1 MIIRDLTNR
10 IKTEQALTE
19 SEEKYRSL
27 FNNMQS
33 CFVYCK
39 ILSDCDGKPI
49 DFTFVEV
56 NSAFE
61 KLTRVKRADLI
72 GKPSSAVFVG
82 VNETNPEFYKAFFR
96 IASTGKTEHFEAFIK
111 QIDSW
116 LSVSAYGLKK
126 GYFAAIIED
135 ITEQKRNQEELEGYS
150 YGLEL
155 TVAARTEELK
165 ETHERLLK
173 AERFAAIGELAG
185 SVGHDLRNPL
195 TSIKNAAYYLN
206 RKLGAM
212 IGANEK
218 MMLDVINKSVD
229 HANKIIASLLEYSK
243 NITLEIEECTPKS
256 LLDYVL
262 LMAQIPKCI
271 KVKDQAQDDLTIWV
285 DTGKMERV
293 FLNLI
298 KNAVEAMPQGGT
310 LTIASRRVG
319 DVVEFTFA
327 DTGVGISEVNKDKI
341 FMPLFT
347 TKAQGMGFGLAI
359 CRRIVEA
366 HEGKITVDSILG
378 KGTTFTVTLPVEHKL
393 KILPQEDVVE
403 FVDSQSQRTP

>member
-1 MIIRDLTNR
+1 
-10 IKTEQALTE
+10 
-19 SEEKYRSL
+19 
-27 FNNMQS
+27 
-33 CFVYCK
+33 
-39 ILSDCDGKPI
+39 
-49 DFTFVEV
+49 
-56 NSAFE
+56 
-61 KLTRVKRADLI
+61 
-72 GKPSSAVFVG
+72 
-82 VNETNPEFYKAFFR
+82 
-96 IASTGKTEHFEAFIK
+96 
-111 QIDSW
+111 
-116 LSVSAYGLKK
+116 
-126 GYFAAIIED
+126 
-135 ITEQKRNQEELEGYS
+135 
-150 YGLEL
+150 
-155 TVAARTEELK
+155 
-165 ETHERLLK
+165 
-173 AERFAAIGELAG
+173 
-185 SVGHDLRNPL
+185 
-195 TSIKNAAYYLN
+195 
-206 RKLGAM
+206 M

-366 HEGKITVDSILG
+366 HEGKITVDSTLG